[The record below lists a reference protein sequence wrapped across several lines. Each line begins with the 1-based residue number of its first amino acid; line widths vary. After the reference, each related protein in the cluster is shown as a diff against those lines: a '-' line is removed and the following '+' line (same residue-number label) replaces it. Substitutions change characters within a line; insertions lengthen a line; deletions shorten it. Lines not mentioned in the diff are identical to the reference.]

1 MGPVEIYC
9 VGAVTQA
16 IYMAIKMIGAGKDKK
31 AEGKKF
37 FAELDKEAVREGIP
51 FKAKKAVPFII
62 ILMILIW
69 PYVWID
75 KLLFKKNP
83 K

>member
-1 MGPVEIYC
+1 MGLVEIYC
-9 VGAVTQA
+9 VGALTQA
-16 IYMAIKMIGAGKDKK
+16 IYMAIQMIGAGKDKK
-31 AEGKKF
+31 AESKKF
-37 FAELDKEAVREGIP
+37 FAELDKEAAREGIP

-75 KLLFKKNP
+75 KLLLKKKP